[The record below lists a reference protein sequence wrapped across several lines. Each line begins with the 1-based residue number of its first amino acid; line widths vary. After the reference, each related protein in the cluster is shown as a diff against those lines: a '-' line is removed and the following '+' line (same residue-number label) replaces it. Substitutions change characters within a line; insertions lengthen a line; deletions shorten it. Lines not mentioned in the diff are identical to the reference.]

1 VAAEWLAR
9 LADEDDLAEDTRVA
23 VPIYVDPFKG
33 TTRLWVTL
41 GVRLTK
47 LDARFVRA
55 PRLKPAEGEGD
66 WWFRPPW
73 NKDKDRPSV
82 LDVERLF
89 RRHAGEIRQ
98 LLSDWLGD
106 EEKTKEDVA

>member
-1 VAAEWLAR
+1 MTLSLLR
-9 LADEDDLAEDTRVA
+9 LAQ
-23 VPIYVDPFKG
+23 F
-33 TTRLWVTL
+33 RLES
-41 GVRLTK
+41 
-47 LDARFVRA
+47 A
-55 PRLKPAEGEGD
+55 GEVD

-98 LLSDWLGD
+98 LLSKWLGD
-106 EEKTKEDVA
+106 DENSREDVA